1 MKSYIASCIAGYI
14 AFNEDLTILDYEL
27 YPASKVTKRILES
40 KDGFLLIEEETL
52 LNRISKKFD
61 SIIIETQNH
70 PNKYNH
76 LKNYERFEFEKTSIA
91 GKHLRSNLTSILCE
105 IGFINETEEYNNRI
119 RELLMELTSRQLRES
134 SEAEDKLLIQSIN
147 SLDEL
152 DESIS
157 KLVARLR
164 EWYSIHFPELDLI
177 HNHEVYTSLVAEK
190 GHRDAIFEENLSS
203 YNFDITESIGAD
215 IDDADLLIIQNLANS
230 IASLQKSRKDIEIY
244 IESKMDIVAPNLK
257 DIAGASLGAKL
268 IAHVG
273 SLNRMAT
280 YPSSTI
286 QIMGAEKAL
295 FRHLTTGERP
305 PKHGLIY
312 QHPDI
317 RSANWWI
324 RGKLARVLAA
334 KISLAVRKD
343 VYSGEYDASI
353 KESYLKRVETIEKDN
368 PFPKRSSNSNKKQKS
383 KKNSKVSRKQMK
395 KYSKKKKGR
404 KGKKRR

>member
-1 MKSYIASCIAGYI
+1 MKSYISSCIAGHI

-40 KDGFLLIEEETL
+40 KDGLLSIEEETL

-61 SIIIETQNH
+61 NIVIETQNH

-76 LKNYERFEFEKTSIA
+76 LKNYEKFEFEKTNDI
-91 GKHLRSNLTSILCE
+91 GKHLRSNLTSIFCE
-105 IGFINETEEYNNRI
+105 IGFIKKPEEFNARI
-119 RELLMELTSRQLRES
+119 HNILMDLTSQQLRES
-134 SEAEDKLLIQSIN
+134 SKAADKLLIQSIN

-157 KLVARLR
+157 KLIARLR
-164 EWYSIHFPELDLI
+164 EWYSIHFPELNTI
-177 HNHEVYTSLVAEK
+177 HNHEIYTTLIADN
-190 GHRDAIFEENLSS
+190 GHRDTIFKENLTT

-215 IDDADLLIIQNLANS
+215 ISKEDLLIIQNLAKS
-230 IASLQKSRKDIEIY
+230 IQSLQKSRQEIEIY
-244 IESKMDIVAPNLK
+244 IENKMDKIAPNLK
-257 DIAGASLGAKL
+257 NIAGPSLGAKL

-317 RSANWWI
+317 RSAKWWI

-343 VYSGEYDASI
+343 VYSGKYDNTI
-353 KESYLKRVETIEKDN
+353 KETYLKRVETIEKEN
-368 PFPKRSSNSNKKQKS
+368 PFPKHSSKSFNKKQKIR
-383 KKNSKVSRKQMK
+383 KKN
-395 KYSKKKKGR
+395 KYKHKT
-404 KGKKRR
+404 KKRNKNKKNRNRRL